1 MEVDWSHAS
10 YAITQAITALA
21 AIIGAINSLR
31 NGRKI
36 ERIEISINGRMSDL
50 IKQKG
55 LASVAEGVEKE
66 RIREDIARAARA
78 EDGSQD
84 RR

>member
-1 MEVDWSHAS
+1 MEVDWPQTA
-10 YAITQAITALA
+10 YVITQAITALA
-21 AIIGAINSLR
+21 AISGAINSLR

-36 ERIEISINGRMSDL
+36 ERVEISINGRMGDL

-66 RIREDIARAARA
+66 RNREDIARAARGEA
-78 EDGSQD
+78 ED